1 MEKMNDDI
9 VLINSIHE
17 LLHFLPKF
25 DRSDRDL
32 IERWGGGES
41 LPDGSI
47 TMPFPLYAKEV
58 KAFIKLASQDYWC
71 DYEYIPTQAGEM
83 ISDDAFIA
91 TASLAQIKT
100 MLTYVVRGERFCEG
114 HWNAMIQSGR
124 VAALLKRLQ
133 AIQAAG

>member
-1 MEKMNDDI
+1 MTDPTIDH
-9 VLINSIHE
+9 INE
-17 LLHFLPKF
+17 LVRFLPKF
-25 DRSDRDL
+25 DQPDRDL

-47 TMPFPLYAKEV
+47 TMPFPIYTKDVE
-58 KAFIKLASQDYWC
+58 AFIKLANQEYWC
-71 DYEYIPTQAGEM
+71 DYEYIPAQAGEM
-83 ISDDAFIA
+83 ISNDAFIA
-91 TASLAQIKT
+91 TASIAQIKT

-133 AIQAAG
+133 AIQASG

>member
-1 MEKMNDDI
+1 MTDPTIDH
-9 VLINSIHE
+9 INE
-17 LLHFLPKF
+17 LVRFLPKF
-25 DRSDRDL
+25 DHSDRDL

-58 KAFIKLASQDYWC
+58 EAFIKLASQDYWC
-71 DYEYIPTQAGEM
+71 DYSYIPDQAGAM
-83 ISDDAFIA
+83 LRDDALIEA
-91 TASLAQIKT
+91 ASIEQIKM